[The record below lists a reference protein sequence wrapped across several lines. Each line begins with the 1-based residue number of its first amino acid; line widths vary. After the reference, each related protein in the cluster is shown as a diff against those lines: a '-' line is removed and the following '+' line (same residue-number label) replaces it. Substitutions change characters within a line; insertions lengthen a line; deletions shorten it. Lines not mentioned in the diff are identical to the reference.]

1 VKQTFRTAASIAATA
16 MLLLAALVWLAGDRM
31 VEVFST
37 DPAVIAVG
45 DQYLH
50 IVAWNFV
57 ASGVIFVTSSMFQA
71 MGNTVP
77 SLITSASR
85 IVIIAIPVLLLSGT
99 EGFTL
104 LWVWYISVAAVFVQ
118 LTMNLL
124 LLRREFRS
132 RLIFAAGSEVA
143 TQPGFVAAQSSEG

>member
-1 VKQTFRTAASIAATA
+1 
-16 MLLLAALVWLAGDRM
+16 
-31 VEVFST
+31 
-37 DPAVIAVG
+37 
-45 DQYLH
+45 
-50 IVAWNFV
+50 
-57 ASGVIFVTSSMFQA
+57 
-71 MGNTVP
+71 
-77 SLITSASR
+77 
-85 IVIIAIPVLLLSGT
+85 VLLLSGT